1 MLRIVRVSG
10 KYQNEHAATGNPAH
24 DAFGPIGSHFDV
36 AGSDPAP
43 DAGRFQLP
51 ANSIRNRFVL
61 AGMADKDLGLHMTAE
76 RCSRFRR
83 QWLAQN
89 QVAQGVE
96 EL

>member
-1 MLRIVRVSG
+1 
-10 KYQNEHAATGNPAH
+10 
-24 DAFGPIGSHFDV
+24 
-36 AGSDPAP
+36 
-43 DAGRFQLP
+43 
-51 ANSIRNRFVL
+51 
-61 AGMADKDLGLHMTAE
+61 MADKDLGLHMTAE